1 MDHAADHQAHQPNSP
16 RIVIVG
22 PCASGKTTL
31 AQALVARGFNASVC
45 GQEHSEIRTLWN
57 HTHPDVVIGLTV
69 TLASLRLRRGAEW
82 PESLYRRQ
90 LERLGDAFAVAD
102 LLIDT
107 TSVDVDAAVN
117 EVVDHLSK

>member
-1 MDHAADHQAHQPNSP
+1 
-16 RIVIVG
+16 VIVG

-45 GQEHSEIRTLWN
+45 GQEHSEIPTLWN

-69 TLASLRLRRGAEW
+69 TLAALRQRRGADW

-90 LERLGDAFAVAD
+90 LERLDSAFAIAD

-107 TSVDVDAAVN
+107 TSVNADAAVD
-117 EVVDHLSK
+117 EVVNHLSK